1 LTYAVLYAKSANM
14 EPQPKPDTSI
24 QSTIRLGDVAA
35 VFAGIGVSREDTLER
50 SGEKLPMIGVRD
62 IGDDAVAPIS
72 MLDTV
77 GFARTE
83 KADAYRVQIGDV
95 VVTGRGTA
103 LKFGLVS
110 LETEGAVASGNVI
123 VIRPRGDVVPGALY
137 AVLSS
142 DAYRPKIELLRR
154 GSTTLLS
161 LSAKD
166 LAKLELQLPPL
177 EEQRRIAALVIEARD
192 AYRSAINAA
201 EIRRNLARQLI
212 MQRLFGSSN

>member
-1 LTYAVLYAKSANM
+1 MDQTCKLDVAAQRAT
-14 EPQPKPDTSI
+14 
-24 QSTIRLGDVAA
+24 RLGDVAA

-62 IGDDAVAPIS
+62 IGDDTVAPVAL
-72 MLDTV
+72 LDTV
-77 GFARTE
+77 GFARSE
-83 KADAYRVQIGDV
+83 KADAYRVQTGDI

-110 LETEGAVASGNVI
+110 SETEGAVASGNVI
-123 VIRPRGDVVPGALY
+123 VIRPSGDVVPGALY

>member
-1 LTYAVLYAKSANM
+1 M
-14 EPQPKPDTSI
+14 DQ
-24 QSTIRLGDVAA
+24 QSKLHAAAQRAIRLGDVAA

-62 IGDDAVAPIS
+62 IGDDTVAPVAL
-72 MLDTV
+72 LDTV
-77 GFARTE
+77 GFARSE
-83 KADAYRVQIGDV
+83 KADAYRVQAGDI

-110 LETEGAVASGNVI
+110 SETEGAVASGNVI
-123 VIRPRGDVVPGALY
+123 VIRPSGDVVPGALY

>member
-1 LTYAVLYAKSANM
+1 MGCMELKLKPSIPTQAVA
-14 EPQPKPDTSI
+14 
-24 QSTIRLGDVAA
+24 RLGDLAA

-62 IGDDAVAPIS
+62 IGDDTVAPVAL
-72 MLDTV
+72 LDTV
-77 GFARTE
+77 GFARPE
-83 KADAYRVQIGDV
+83 KADAYRVQIGDI

-110 LETEGAVASGNVI
+110 SETEGAVASGNVI

>member
-1 LTYAVLYAKSANM
+1 M
-14 EPQPKPDTSI
+14 EPQPKPETSI

-35 VFAGIGVSREDTLER
+35 VFAGIGVSREDALER

-83 KADAYRVQIGDV
+83 KANAYRVQIGDV

-123 VIRPRGDVVPGALY
+123 VIRPHGDVVPGALY